1 MLEWNNSALGF
12 IVVNSWWEGHRKGG
26 IGFGQ
31 FFFYFWKSESKKKF
45 LLKMSDNKF
54 YKCGN
59 LRPDDQKSNT
69 MLSIKIFFLYISSL
83 VLLFLSI
90 GLFITMI
97 KRSMHIKV
105 QKEIQFLLF
114 IKVNKTNLFYLVYY
128 CSGYFWHS
136 CWILKSSVMYF
147 YKNFQRGNL
156 LEPRWLNHR

>member
-1 MLEWNNSALGF
+1 MRGAQKRGNRLWP
-12 IVVNSWWEGHRKGG
+12 I
-26 IGFGQ
+26 
-31 FFFYFWKSESKKKF
+31 FFYFWKSESKKKI

-69 MLSIKIFFLYISSL
+69 MFSIKKFFLYISSL

-90 GLFITMI
+90 GLLITMI

>member
-1 MLEWNNSALGF
+1 
-12 IVVNSWWEGHRKGG
+12 
-26 IGFGQ
+26 
-31 FFFYFWKSESKKKF
+31 
-45 LLKMSDNKF
+45 MSDNKF

-69 MLSIKIFFLYISSL
+69 MLSIKNGFFLYISSL

-90 GLFITMI
+90 GLLSMMI

-136 CWILKSSVMYF
+136 CWILKRSVMYF
-147 YKNFQRGNL
+147 YKKFQRGNL

>member
-1 MLEWNNSALGF
+1 MAN
-12 IVVNSWWEGHRKGG
+12 
-26 IGFGQ
+26 
-31 FFFYFWKSESKKKF
+31 FFFISGNRNLKKKF

-69 MLSIKIFFLYISSL
+69 MLSIKNGFFLYISSL
-83 VLLFLSI
+83 VLLFLSV
-90 GLFITMI
+90 GLLITMI

-136 CWILKSSVMYF
+136 CWILKRSVMYF
-147 YKNFQRGNL
+147 KFIKFSKRK
-156 LEPRWLNHR
+156 PA

>member
-26 IGFGQ
+26 IGYGQ
-31 FFFYFWKSESKKKF
+31 FFFISGKQNLKKKF

-69 MLSIKIFFLYISSL
+69 MLSIKNFFIYISSL

-90 GLFITMI
+90 GLLITMI

-147 YKNFQRGNL
+147 YKKFSKRKPAWTSL
-156 LEPRWLNHR
+156 A